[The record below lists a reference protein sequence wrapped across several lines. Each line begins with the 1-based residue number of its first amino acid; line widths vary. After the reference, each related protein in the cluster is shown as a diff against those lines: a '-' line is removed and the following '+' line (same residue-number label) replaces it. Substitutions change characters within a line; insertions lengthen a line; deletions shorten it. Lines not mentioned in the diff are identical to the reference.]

1 MSLFALFYTFVY
13 VGAFTIGGG
22 LVAITFMQQ
31 EIVGR
36 GLLSPD
42 DFFTMVAVSEST
54 PGPIGINMATYIG
67 YRMYGPLGGL
77 VTTIGTVLP
86 SLLCIIVIARYF
98 GRFQDR
104 PGVKAAFYTLRAGT
118 TGMVAVAAWQ
128 VLTVTIFRL
137 GDFSAAGGMRAMG
150 EGSFGALFS
159 WPALALFALVFALSR
174 KLDWH
179 PVFFVLIGAVYGV
192 LFL

>member
-1 MSLFALFYTFVY
+1 MSLVSLFLTFLY

-42 DFFTMVAVSEST
+42 DFFSMVAISEST

-67 YRMYGPLGGL
+67 YRMHGPVGGL
-77 VTTIGTVLP
+77 VTTIGTVIP
-86 SLLCIIVIARYF
+86 SLVCIIIIARYF
-98 GRFQDR
+98 GRIQEK
-104 PGVKAAFYTLRAGT
+104 PAVKAAFYTLRAGT

-137 GDFSAAGGMRAMG
+137 GDFSAAGGLQSLG
-150 EGSFGALFS
+150 DGSFLPLFS
-159 WPALALFALVFALSR
+159 WPALALFAGAFALSR

>member
-1 MSLFALFYTFVY
+1 MSLLSLFLTFLY

-36 GLLSPD
+36 GLIPPE
-42 DFFTMVAVSEST
+42 DFFTMVAISEST

-67 YRMYGPLGGL
+67 YRMFGPVGGI
-77 VTTIGTVLP
+77 VTTIGTVIP
-86 SLLCIIVIARYF
+86 SLVCIIVIARYF
-98 GRFQDR
+98 GRLQER

-118 TGMVAVAAWQ
+118 TGMVAVAAWN
-128 VLTVTIFRL
+128 VLSVTVFGFAEFR
-137 GDFSAAGGMRAMG
+137 AAGGASAWN
-150 EGSFGALFS
+150 EGSLASLIC
-159 WPALALFALVFALSR
+159 WPALALFAGTFVLSR

-179 PVFFVLIGAVYGV
+179 PAFFVMIGAAYGV